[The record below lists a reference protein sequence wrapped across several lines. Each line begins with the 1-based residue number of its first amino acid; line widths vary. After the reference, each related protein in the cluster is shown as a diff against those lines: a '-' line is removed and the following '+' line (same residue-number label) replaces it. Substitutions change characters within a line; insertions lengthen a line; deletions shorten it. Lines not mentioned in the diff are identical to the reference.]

1 MTAGKKARA
10 ALEEIHEALC
20 LDDETTA
27 RNKKTLNT
35 LLKVLITCMIELDP
49 LFDEIF
55 NRHTYTGSSYEGL
68 RIFEADEFDINIVLR
83 LLVPI
88 DKSQLTLAD
97 PGCVS
102 LRLTRRSLDHLEKE
116 LGNQAFQQ
124 LKRWLD
130 NGRLVAPR
138 FRQWF
143 QSVVDRAVESYKLEH
158 SDNCDSPEV
167 SVSGPAMTL
176 HVTLAN
182 EEQFDVDLVPVFEW
196 EDAQLP
202 KGFRL
207 PKWAHKY
214 HSEEDKWVM
223 VPKGNLENDYAWR
236 MHFPTIER
244 KLIKDMGGCAKP
256 VIRLVKALKEKYQW
270 NLSSYACKTVVMRH
284 LLAKPRKS
292 AWEHKHQ
299 FTRLLEVLNKMQAEL
314 LAGGPGISYLF
325 DKRMSLIPRVNE
337 STRRSIAGF
346 LQNTV
351 DWLDK
356 APETAPDIFL
366 PPSADDSPLY
376 IFSPQFKADISAIV
390 QCLFFIFVLVIALE
404 IRKESVSN
412 LPG

>member
-158 SDNCDSPEV
+158 SDNCDSP
-167 SVSGPAMTL
+167 
-176 HVTLAN
+176 
-182 EEQFDVDLVPVFEW
+182 
-196 EDAQLP
+196 
-202 KGFRL
+202 
-207 PKWAHKY
+207 
-214 HSEEDKWVM
+214 EEDKWVM

>member
-158 SDNCDSPEV
+158 SDNCDSPELKV

-256 VIRLVKALKEKYQW
+256 VIRLVK
-270 NLSSYACKTVVMRH
+270 
-284 LLAKPRKS
+284 
-292 AWEHKHQ
+292 
-299 FTRLLEVLNKMQAEL
+299 VLNKMQAEL